1 MVVIREI
8 FTAKPGQASKL
19 AKLFKKGFAGYPNVR
34 VMTDMVGDYN
44 TVVAEMTLDTL
55 AEFEKQ
61 MEDYKSGKPDPKMDP
76 KVAEEM
82 SRYTEMYLTGRREV
96 FQIVD

>member
-1 MVVIREI
+1 MLIIREV

-19 AKLFKKGFAGYPNVR
+19 AKLCKKGFGGDPNVR
-34 VMTDMVGDYN
+34 VMTDMAGDFN
-44 TVVAEMTLDTL
+44 TVVIETQVKSL

-61 MEDYKSGKPDPKMDP
+61 MEEYKSGKPDPKMDP

-82 SRYTEMYLTGRREV
+82 SKYTEMYLTGRREIY
-96 FQIVD
+96 QIVE

>member
-1 MVVIREI
+1 MLIIREV

-19 AKLFKKGFAGYPNVR
+19 AKLFKKGFGSDPNVR
-34 VMTDMVGDYN
+34 VMTDLIGDYN
-44 TVVAEMTLDTL
+44 TVVIEMPVKNL

-61 MEDYKSGKPDPKMDP
+61 MEDYKSGKPDPTMDP

-82 SRYTEMYLTGRREV
+82 SKYTEMYLTGRRQV
-96 FQIVD
+96 FQIVE